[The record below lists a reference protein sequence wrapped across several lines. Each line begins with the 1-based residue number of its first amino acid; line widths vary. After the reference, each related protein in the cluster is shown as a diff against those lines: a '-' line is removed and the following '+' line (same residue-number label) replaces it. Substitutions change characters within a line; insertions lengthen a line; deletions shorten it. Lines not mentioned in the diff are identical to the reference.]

1 MMPELELKFG
11 ITKIR
16 FVSAS
21 PETETNTSQL
31 FLNENNIILINFAIT
46 VRCLIVLCL
55 TQKSATP
62 AQRQDI
68 F

>member
-1 MMPELELKFG
+1 MMPKLELKFG

-31 FLNENNIILINFAIT
+31 FLNENNIMLINFAIT
-46 VRCLIVLCL
+46 VRCLIVLYL
-55 TQKSATP
+55 
-62 AQRQDI
+62 R
-68 F
+68 